1 MSQEVLTEEQDGA
14 QHLEAARALLN
25 QSLMVTVTEEG
36 QIVPISE
43 EDFEV
48 AHADI
53 PFGRLRCWIL
63 FSVGAEYLI
72 KGVLMTRG
80 VLVRKPNNG
89 TFSYGTLKDVIPKI
103 SKLKFT
109 NPTSPTD
116 LETLLQN
123 TLTDIR
129 NRDLHYFAKGER
141 QLDYSKVPDLAQALS
156 ALLQTVKAK

>member
-72 KGVLMTRG
+72 KGVLMTKFGGYRRPKKKAG
-80 VLVRKPNNG
+80 KYEYFDLDYALNQIKVKGLTFGSKSNGKPI
-89 TFSYGTLKDVIPKI
+89 SRTLA
-103 SKLKFT
+103 
-109 NPTSPTD
+109 
-116 LETLLQN
+116 
-123 TLTDIR
+123 DIR
-129 NRDLHYFAKGER
+129 NRDLHHFAKNKR

-156 ALLQTVKAK
+156 TLLQTVKSE